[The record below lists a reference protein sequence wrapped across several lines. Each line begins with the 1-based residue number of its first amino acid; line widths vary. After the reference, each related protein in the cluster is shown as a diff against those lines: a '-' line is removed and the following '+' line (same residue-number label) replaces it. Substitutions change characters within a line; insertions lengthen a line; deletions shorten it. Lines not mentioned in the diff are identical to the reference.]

1 MAFASV
7 FVPNFPLQAVV
18 RNEPALRE
26 RAIALIEGN
35 PPLCSV
41 IAANEKAA
49 QVGITI
55 GMTKTDAEQFSG
67 VEIRSRSLPQE
78 AIAHAALLDIG
89 WSVSPRLEDFSLD
102 TIVLD
107 LSGLESLFGS
117 ENEIASH
124 LIERSAA
131 CGLRANV
138 AIASNIDT
146 ALIVARGFA
155 GVTVIPPDE
164 EAHSLSSLPVRVLS
178 SSEETLETLLRWG
191 IVTCADLAALPA
203 LDLSERL
210 GQEGVH
216 LHALARGAIS
226 RSIVIAELAHF
237 FEEEMELDD
246 AVEELDPL
254 SFVLGR
260 LLDQL
265 CARLNARALG
275 AAAIRIRFELQP
287 SFDAPASR
295 DEIRTGKKQPGLYE
309 KEIQLP
315 IPARDSKMLLKL
327 LRLRLQ
333 LNPPG
338 APVQKI
344 TLAADVARPRA
355 SQGGLFLPSF
365 PDPEKLELTI
375 ARIAHVVGEGN
386 VGSPSLTDTHRPG
399 DFEMRRFLIP
409 QESSKTNRRRKGA
422 RLAKKSGA
430 DAKIP
435 MTLRIFRPA
444 IPAKLDLESGRPTR
458 VTFQGL
464 HGEVVAAS
472 GPWLTS
478 GDWWREAPRSSRR
491 ADATNQSFESD
502 SRGAT
507 TVTASAAKENCSPV
521 EGRSFSPDI
530 KPRPLD
536 GALAPE
542 APQKVT
548 SKSDSSDSREATT
561 VISPARSAAEC
572 REPKDKSPSP
582 GGTIEG
588 RNRTSRFL
596 GGRSFSS
603 DIKPRPLDGALAPE
617 ASPWHH
623 DEWDL
628 EIHFDCD
635 LHDRNVS
642 VSRLQPLGFS
652 RSVTAS
658 KSNLDELSSRLPR
671 EQSRGAES
679 RGLSSTSLADAGRSR
694 GICSSPLN
702 PVDASPSGH
711 GFSRA
716 VTSLAPNRLQP
727 LRPGNSTSDSRGAA
741 TVTASAAK
749 ENCSPVEGRGF
760 SPAVTAYSSSGVSTP
775 DASSSRGA
783 AIVISPARSAAKCRE
798 QKDGSPSPVGT
809 IDSNGSHDERFSR
822 RGRSSSIYRFFY
834 DSLRR
839 GWFVQGVYD

>member
-542 APQKVT
+542 A
-548 SKSDSSDSREATT
+548 
-561 VISPARSAAEC
+561 
-572 REPKDKSPSP
+572 
-582 GGTIEG
+582 
-588 RNRTSRFL
+588 
-596 GGRSFSS
+596 
-603 DIKPRPLDGALAPE
+603 
-617 ASPWHH
+617 SPWHH